1 MGIYNIM
8 FYGGL
13 ILALVFLAASV
24 AIFFLMKIPK
34 AFGIVTGKTA
44 RKEIEEIRSG
54 GQVATTK
61 SKRKPVGSS
70 IIARN
75 IDATTGSDTLTRS
88 DKLGKGKGKS
98 SMLLRR
104 GRDTAKQSSETGR
117 MRAAEAMGAAAS
129 SEDIARRAAEDAK
142 RETDRAEM
150 AAKEKA
156 LKELEEEITDV
167 LTYNDMMKKDA
178 PDSEDET
185 AILESEQD
193 TDVLS
198 YDEDGNPVE
207 HVVGDDEETA
217 VLANVKE
224 PDPSIKSKVVEDEYD
239 AEVTDVLK
247 VTSAR
252 VDTDE
257 LEEEEDAAD
266 KTDVLIE
273 DDNMSEGL
281 TDSEIYG
288 TYNPE
293 LTAVLRSEMAPGEDS
308 LQKRGRVSLEGITV
322 IYSETIVHT
331 DESL

>member
-1 MGIYNIM
+1 MGMYNIM

-13 ILALVFLAASV
+13 ILAIIFLIASV

-34 AFGIVTGKTA
+34 SFGIVTGKTA
-44 RKEIEEIRSG
+44 KKEIEETRSG
-54 GQVATTK
+54 GQSSTSR
-61 SKRKPVGSS
+61 SKRKPAGSS

-75 IDATTGSDTLTRS
+75 IDATTNSDTLSRS
-88 DKLGKGKGKS
+88 DRLKNKGKS

-104 GRDTAKQSSETGR
+104 GKDTGKQVNTVTGQ
-117 MRAAEAMGAAAS
+117 MRAAEAMS
-129 SEDIARRAAEDAK
+129 DDIARRAAEDAK

-150 AAKEKA
+150 EAREKA

-198 YDEDGNPVE
+198 YDENGNPVE
-207 HVVGDDEETA
+207 KIVGDDEQTA
-217 VLANVKE
+217 VLSNQVIE
-224 PDPSIKSKVVEDEYD
+224 PDPPVKSKVVDTDYD
-239 AEVTDVLK
+239 GEETDVLK
-247 VTSAR
+247 IKPIGA
-252 VDTDE
+252 
-257 LEEEEDAAD
+257 EEEEEIENDVAG
-266 KTDVLIE
+266 KTDVLTQE
-273 DDNMSEGL
+273 ELSNGL

-308 LQKRGRVSLEGITV
+308 LQKRGRVNLEGITV
-322 IYSETIVHT
+322 IYSETVVHT
-331 DESL
+331 DECL